1 MSESGGVGRG
11 CQLCLPLWAVLS
23 LLKPGQMNVST
34 STVQTR
40 LSRAG
45 SEPGEFA
52 AGMCES
58 DHLGCRMLM
67 GRGEAHRGP
76 REEEEEMSQTVL
88 TAPPPSTAFHY
99 LLT

>member
-1 MSESGGVGRG
+1 MPTLPSPVGS
-11 CQLCLPLWAVLS
+11 PET
-23 LLKPGQMNVST
+23 LLKPGQMNVSA

-40 LSRAG
+40 LSIAG

-67 GRGEAHRGP
+67 GREEVHRGP
-76 REEEEEMSQTVL
+76 REEEEGMPQTSDR
-88 TAPPPSTAFHY
+88 PPPSTAFHY